1 MAETVNIKKSYSK
14 LNESLARLFDESGV
28 RRSFTVPYL
37 QGQEAKDHI
46 DAVGVASS
54 QNGGLA
60 GNLLTSHHTAEGKGY
75 GSGDGSTIGHPAEK
89 LRQTMIP
96 KDDKNAQAVIDAAQ
110 KCVTDFKFLLGDDD
124 PTVQTAQGHLNL
136 VKKTFGSGMS
146 LQDFGVLMI
155 QMMNK
160 PMQAVA
166 QAHNGQKSGGHQAQL
181 RGPEAQQGQEAPE
194 TAQGGAQSADET
206 SEASAAPESQGAPP
220 AAQAAAPGQDQG

>member
-1 MAETVNIKKSYSK
+1 MPDTVNIKKDYSA
-14 LNESLARLFDESGV
+14 LNERLAKLFDESGV

-160 PMQAVA
+160 PMQAIA
-166 QAHNGQKSGGHQAQL
+166 QAHSGTKKGGHAAHL
-181 RGPEAQQGQEAPE
+181 RGPEEEQAQEAPE
-194 TAQGGAQSADET
+194 TAQGGAQGDEQAPTDQSAV
-206 SEASAAPESQGAPP
+206 P
-220 AAQAAAPGQDQG
+220 AAQAAPQAAPAPEQAQG